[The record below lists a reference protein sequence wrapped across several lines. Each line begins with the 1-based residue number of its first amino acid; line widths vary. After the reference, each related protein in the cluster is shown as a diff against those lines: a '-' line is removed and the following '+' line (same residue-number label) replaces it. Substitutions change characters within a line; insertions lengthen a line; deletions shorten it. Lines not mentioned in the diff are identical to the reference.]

1 MEISK
6 VYSVFFSATF
16 STKKIIREIVKQLGY
31 DNIEYDIT
39 NNIPEETIQL
49 RSDELLVVGIPVYS
63 GRVPEMAIEKLNRIK
78 GNNTPAVIVCVY
90 GNRDFDDALI
100 ELRDIVRANGFVP
113 FSGAAVIAQHSMLPQ
128 IAENRPDDKDMLL
141 IDDFAAKVKDT
152 IVSLA
157 SLDSSLN
164 LCVKGNKP
172 YRQRQN
178 IPIHP
183 SANNLC
189 NKCGTC
195 ARLCP
200 AGAISL
206 ESPQKTDKNKCIS
219 CSRCIVVCPQK
230 ARNFRG
236 LLYKLASW
244 KFKKNFS
251 ARKELSFFYLE

>member
-16 STKKIIREIVKQLGY
+16 STRKIIREIVKQLGY

-141 IDDFAAKVKDT
+141 IDDFVAKVKDT

-157 SLDSSLN
+157 SIDSSLN

-172 YRQRQN
+172 YKQRQN

-219 CSRCIVVCPQK
+219 CGRCIVVCPQK

-236 LLYKLASW
+236 LLYKLALW

-251 ARKELSFFYLE
+251 ARKEPSFFYLE